1 MATIPEK
8 IILDSPSMLS
18 YECTEKILNQMK
30 ECVCKIFFG
39 DTLGTGFICKIPF
52 PDRENMKMVL
62 ITNNHIIDNTLFN
75 KEIELIF
82 EKRNISIKINLNISK
97 RMKYTNKTYDITII
111 DIKEEE
117 EEDIND
123 WLELDDSV
131 IENIILNENKN
142 DKYKGKT
149 IYIMQY
155 PQNELKVSYGLLK
168 DIYDNKN
175 NFNHTCSTLKG
186 SSGSPIT
193 LGENNKVIG
202 IHCGEEE
209 KRNLNTG
216 SFLNLAINEF
226 IKKFGPNSPDENEI
240 LQIKFNENYKTA
252 IKDSH
257 VEEINFDNK
266 IIKDSGLKD
275 LSRIRFDKLKIL
287 NLKENNIK
295 RINCLKNF
303 NCETLENLNLSGNK
317 ISNINILDKVN
328 FPELKEL
335 DLNNN
340 EISDINPLKTVKFGK
355 LEKLILNRNKISDIN
370 SLEKANFPEL
380 KELNLGSNEIK
391 DITVLQKVNFAQLEK
406 LLLSNNKISEIIVLK
421 NVNFKKLEDLNLY
434 QNNISDINVF
444 KDANFKELK
453 KLRLGKNNI
462 KDIKVLNDVKFDKIK
477 ILDLEYNKIN
487 NIKIFENVDFKNL
500 EILKLGSNEITD
512 INILKNVNF
521 KENIKELYLAYNKI
535 KDINVF
541 NDIGKF
547 KNLVKLTLVGN
558 DIKGKDNNLII
569 IKKLK
574 SRLKD
579 GFAY

>member
-1 MATIPEK
+1 MEIIPEK
-8 IILDSPSMLS
+8 IISDSPNMLS

-52 PDRENMKMVL
+52 PDRDNMKMVL

-82 EKRNISIKINLNISK
+82 EKRNISIKINLSISK
-97 RMKYTNKTYDITII
+97 RMKYTNQTYDITII

-155 PQNELKVSYGLLK
+155 PQNKLKVSYGLLK
-168 DIYDNKN
+168 DIYENKY

-226 IKKFGPNSPDENEI
+226 IKKFCPNSPDENEV
-240 LQIKFNENYKTA
+240 LLIKFNKDYKTD

-275 LSRIRFDKLKIL
+275 LSRIYFDKLKIL
-287 NLKENNIK
+287 SLKENNIK
-295 RINCLKNF
+295 NINCLQNF
-303 NCETLENLNLSGNK
+303 QCETLENLNLAGNK
-317 ISNINILDKVN
+317 ISDINILDKVN

-340 EISDINPLKTVKFGK
+340 EIS
-355 LEKLILNRNKISDIN
+355 
-370 SLEKANFPEL
+370 
-380 KELNLGSNEIK
+380 
-391 DITVLQKVNFAQLEK
+391 
-406 LLLSNNKISEIIVLK
+406 EIIVLK
-421 NVNFKKLEDLNLY
+421 NVNFKKLEELNLY
-434 QNNISDINVF
+434 QNKISDINVF
-444 KDANFKELK
+444 KDVSFEKLK
-453 KLRLGKNNI
+453 KLHLGKNDKISN
-462 KDIKVLNDVKFDKIK
+462 IKVLKDVKFGEIK
-477 ILDLEYNKIN
+477 ILDLEYNKID

-521 KENIKELYLAYNKI
+521 KENIKGLYLAKNKI
-535 KDINVF
+535 NDINVF
-541 NDIGKF
+541 DDIGKF
-547 KNLVKLTLVGN
+547 KNLKTLTLVGN
-558 DIKGKDNNLII
+558 DIEGGDNFII
-569 IKKLK
+569 IKKLEQK
-574 SRLKD
+574 QRKEQKQKD
-579 GFAY
+579 GFTFTYK